1 MNLLRCSGCGGVIAS
16 KVSGHYISKHRGRT
30 VIMPRG
36 SIIVCEKCGHQNI
49 VGLKSHSVE
58 ELLRVYGI
66 PESQLQKICGSA
78 CLTMLQDVNCDTD
91 EIIRRI
97 TNNGKV
103 EQ

>member
-1 MNLLRCSGCGGVIAS
+1 
-16 KVSGHYISKHRGRT
+16 
-30 VIMPRG
+30 MPRG
-36 SIIVCEKCGHQNI
+36 SIIVCEKCGNQNI

-58 ELLRVYGI
+58 ELSRVYGI